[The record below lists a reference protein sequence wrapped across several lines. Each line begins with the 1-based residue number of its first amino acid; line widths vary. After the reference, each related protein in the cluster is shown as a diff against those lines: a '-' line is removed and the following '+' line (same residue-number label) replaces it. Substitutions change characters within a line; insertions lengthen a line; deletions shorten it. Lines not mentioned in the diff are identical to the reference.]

1 MKKSILLA
9 GIVGAAALCSC
20 ADDADSLYL
29 NAQARFTFNYAYA
42 VPILYTALN
51 SPGQFCFASCKINS
65 QGYISS
71 YHFENSRSQT
81 DYPATQ
87 ILSKTYYTSFGG
99 QGFIIGVTAIPD
111 LSTQQQQL
119 VAFDRICPTCY
130 EETYITRTLEF
141 SSETVVKCNRGHVY
155 DLNNLGQPMDS
166 TTHHTLYRYPIFY
179 NGSNLVNIS
188 H

>member
-29 NAQARFTFNYAYA
+29 NAQARFTFNYANA

-71 YHFENSRSQT
+71 YH
-81 DYPATQ
+81 
-87 ILSKTYYTSFGG
+87 SKTHAARRTTPPRKSSPKP
-99 QGFIIGVTAIPD
+99 TIPR
-111 LSTQQQQL
+111 S
-119 VAFDRICPTCY
+119 ADRA
-130 EETYITRTLEF
+130 
-141 SSETVVKCNRGHVY
+141 SS
-155 DLNNLGQPMDS
+155 S
-166 TTHHTLYRYPIFY
+166 A
-179 NGSNLVNIS
+179 
-188 H
+188 